1 LVTLTN
7 RHLII
12 SKEIVECTFEDSS
25 QVNWVFYPAKKIL
38 MVASQ
43 EDKNFKELHKTSLSM
58 LKFKNSRGDRSI
70 SLEELLIDKEID
82 SNDRS
87 LEYTADEKMKILTV
101 YLQ

>member
-1 LVTLTN
+1 
-7 RHLII
+7 
-12 SKEIVECTFEDSS
+12 
-25 QVNWVFYPAKKIL
+25 
-38 MVASQ
+38 
-43 EDKNFKELHKTSLSM
+43 M
-58 LKFKNSRGDRSI
+58 LKFKNNRGDRSI

>member
-1 LVTLTN
+1 
-7 RHLII
+7 
-12 SKEIVECTFEDSS
+12 
-25 QVNWVFYPAKKIL
+25 